1 LFALLFILTV
11 VWLVVA
17 LIVQW
22 FAEALGADGET
33 SELLGVSVGV
43 LAALAYTF
51 QWAKWRRRREQRPR
65 AR

>member
-22 FAEALGADGET
+22 FAKALGADRET
-33 SELLGVSVGV
+33 AELLGVSVGV

-51 QWAKWRRRREQRPR
+51 QWAKWKRREQRPR
-65 AR
+65 PR